1 MLQCAAMKI
10 RNTLILLVMSISIAF
25 AEEKPAEPAVLR
37 DAKEYSDILDK
48 IAKLKIDDQID
59 AWQTFLSDHPNQ
71 SFRKEIEKNI
81 ERLESLSTK
90 KNDKK
95 HGDEKDAEL
104 YLKAIE
110 YIKNKKLG
118 NEDQILMWQQ
128 FLEDHPTNIYR
139 NEVQTKIY
147 KLKRTMPRVQAV
159 PQSQSQLSP
168 QPVTPLSTT
177 PSKPALTTEKK
188 GSINVG
194 GIKPIK
200 DPDKAI
206 FLAWLPGLVVP
217 GMGHWYTH
225 DFLIAGIVTAMRIG
239 GGAVGVLGIVNRDNQ
254 KIYIGAGIAVVSYAI
269 DIADAP
275 FSADRYNESHT
286 SAYLL
291 PEEQSGK
298 TYPLF
303 AHTFTF

>member
-1 MLQCAAMKI
+1 
-10 RNTLILLVMSISIAF
+10 MSIGF
-25 AEEKPAEPAVLR
+25 ADERPAEPAVLR

-48 IAKLKIDDQID
+48 IAKLKIDDQVD

-110 YIKNKKLG
+110 YVKNKRL
-118 NEDQILMWQQ
+118 NSEDQILMWQQ
-128 FLEDHPTNIYR
+128 FLDDHPTNIYR

-147 KLKRTMPRVQAV
+147 KLKRTLPRMQAV
-159 PQSQSQLSP
+159 PKTQSQLSP
-168 QPVTPLSTT
+168 QSAT
-177 PSKPALTTEKK
+177 PSSIPPKPPLAIEKK
-188 GSINVG
+188 TSNNVG

-200 DPDKAI
+200 DPDRATL
-206 FLAWLPGLVVP
+206 LAWLPGLVVP
-217 GMGHWYTH
+217 GMGHWYTN
-225 DFLIAGIVTAMRIG
+225 DFAIAGILTAIRVGGTIIG
-239 GGAVGVLGIVNRDNQ
+239 VIGIINRENE
-254 KIYIGAGIAVVSYAI
+254 KIFIGAGMDVVSYAI

-275 FSADRYNESHT
+275 FSANRYNESHT

-291 PEEQSGK
+291 PEERSGK